1 MDNSQRTLQIEA
13 EFKRFAKYMDP
24 PVRIGM
30 VVGGITIKLQIDM
43 LSDEAKRPHII
54 IGTPGRTLDLVNK
67 KKLILDHIKYFIV
80 DECDKVLDA
89 AGMFHYSHPAI
100 LLQH

>member
-1 MDNSQRTLQIEA
+1 MQIEA

-30 VVGGITIKLQIDM
+30 VVGGIAIKLQIDM
-43 LSDEAKRPHII
+43 LADEAKRPHII

-67 KKLILDHIKYFIV
+67 KKLALDHVKYFIV

-89 AGMFHYSHPAI
+89 SGGFRIPFWTV
-100 LLQH
+100 

>member
-1 MDNSQRTLQIEA
+1 MLQIEA

-30 VVGGITIKLQIDM
+30 VVGGIAIKLQMDM
-43 LSDEAKRPHII
+43 LADEAKRPHII

-89 AGMFHYSHPAI
+89 AGMLWRSSTAFLA
-100 LLQH
+100 LWNC